1 MEISEKAIDVLNELI
16 KLNNDRVAGF
26 EKAGTDLEEDDNGL
40 ITVFQK
46 LAGESQQYV
55 TELTAIAQ
63 QYGGEAAEGTST
75 TGDLHR
81 AWIDIKSTFTGGGL
95 LAILNECERGEDAIK
110 QAYRNALDAD
120 NELGPEITDVLQRQ
134 QQGVTEGHDLIRSLR
149 DQAESTGDRTDDQDP
164 VTSGTADPATTGFAP
179 EPSFEGAAG
188 EYDQT

>member
-1 MEISEKAIDVLNELI
+1 MEISEKAIDVINELI

-26 EKAGTDLEEDDNGL
+26 ERAGTDLEEDDNGL

-81 AWIDIKSTFTGGGL
+81 AWIDIKSTFTGGGP

-110 QAYRNALDAD
+110 KAYQKALQPE
-120 NELGPEITDVLQRQ
+120 NGLSPEITEIVFRQ
-134 QQGVTEGHDLIRSLR
+134 QQGINASHDKIKALR
-149 DQAESTGDRTDDQDP
+149 DSAQ
-164 VTSGTADPATTGFAP
+164 
-179 EPSFEGAAG
+179 
-188 EYDQT
+188 